1 MEILSLLQTILAF
14 ILAFSILVVV
24 HEMGHYLAARRCN
37 VKVLRF
43 SLGMGPVIWMRKFG
57 KDQTEWAVSAW
68 PLGGYVKM
76 LDARD
81 TEQADI
87 LAVDAER
94 EFTRQNVWARIFI
107 LAAGPAANFLLAI
120 AIFALLNSIGVPEP
134 STRLRAVPE
143 SSPAYQAGLRGG
155 QKVIAID
162 GEPVE
167 LWSQLRSKLL
177 LAALE
182 KKPVVLDTESRQG
195 EGAGAIT
202 HLASS
207 RLSLDHFTQQELEGD
222 FMKKLGLEVYRPP
235 AVLGKMEADSPAA
248 LVGMQSGDKIL
259 AINGKEVRDAVDFVL
274 TIRANP
280 EKSLQISVERG
291 QQELN
296 FNVTPRGV
304 NGPDNKTI
312 GRLLV
317 AIDAQPELVQVSRN
331 LPTALAKAVTD
342 TWDMSVTS
350 VKMMFKMLTG
360 EVSLRNLTGP
370 ITIADY
376 AGQTAKIGWMSY
388 LHFIAFISMSLGVMN
403 LLPIPVLDG
412 GYLLYYSLEILRG
425 RPLPERFVE
434 LSQRAGFG
442 FLIMLM
448 AVAVFNDL
456 ARQIP

>member
-24 HEMGHYLAARRCN
+24 HEMGHYLAARWCN

-43 SLGMGPVIWMRKFG
+43 SLGWGNVLWSRRFG
-57 KDQTEWAVSAW
+57 KDQTEWAISPL

-76 LDARD
+76 LDLRD
-81 TEQADI
+81 PDQSVVSEEDKQ
-87 LAVDAER
+87 R
-94 EFTRQNVWARIFI
+94 EFTQKNVWARIFI
-107 LAAGPAANFLLAI
+107 TAAGPLANFLLAI
-120 AIFALLNSIGVPEP
+120 AIFALLNTVGVPEP
-134 STRLRAVPE
+134 SSRLRVMPE
-143 SSPAYQAGLRGG
+143 SSQAYQAGLRGG

-162 GEPVE
+162 GEPVQ

-182 KKPVVLDTESRQG
+182 KKRVVLDVESRQG
-195 EGAGAIT
+195 EGAAAIT
-202 HLASS
+202 NLASVS
-207 RLSLDHFTQQELEGD
+207 LSLDQFTQAELEGD

-248 LVGMQSGDKIL
+248 LAGMQSGDKIL
-259 AINGKEVRDAVDFVL
+259 AINGKPVQDAVDFVL
-274 TIRANP
+274 TVRANP
-280 EKSLQISVERG
+280 EKALQIEVQRAA
-291 QQELN
+291 QELV
-296 FNVTPRGV
+296 FNVTPRGMT
-304 NGPDNKTI
+304 GPDKKTI

-317 AIDAQPELVQVSRN
+317 AIDAQPEMLQISRN
-331 LPTALAKAVTD
+331 LPTALWLAVTD

-350 VKMMFKMLTG
+350 VKMMAKMVTG
-360 EVSLRNLTGP
+360 QVSLRNLTGP